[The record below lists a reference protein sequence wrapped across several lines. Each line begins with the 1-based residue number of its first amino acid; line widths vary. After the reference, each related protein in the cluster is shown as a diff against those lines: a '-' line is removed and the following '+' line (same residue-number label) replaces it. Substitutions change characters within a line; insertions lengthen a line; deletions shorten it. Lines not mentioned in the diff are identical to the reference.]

1 MLRVHARLLIVL
13 AASISVSWA
22 QQGKGTI
29 LGTVSDS
36 SGAAVPDARV
46 SIVNTETNTAVSTQT
61 NSDGN
66 YTSPALI
73 VGSYEVIAEHAGF
86 KKTVRTGISLQV
98 DQRAEVNL
106 QLELGT
112 VGESI
117 QVTGAVPL
125 VNTEDATIGQVVEN
139 KRVDALPINGRS
151 AFALIGL
158 ANNVKSNAGPTQ
170 SGFADRGTN
179 LSAFSINGG
188 PSSVNYFLVD
198 GMVAI
203 QSYYP
208 DLNADLAVD
217 AVQEFKVQS
226 GYMPAEYGLT
236 AGGVINVATK
246 SGTNAY
252 HGTIY
257 EFVRN
262 DAFDARNALATSTVP
277 FRYNQYGLAFGG
289 PVIIP
294 KLYNGRDK
302 TFIFG
307 NWEQWNYVKYSQPIT
322 TVPTLLERNG
332 DFSKSL
338 SATGG
343 TIPIYDPATTRAN
356 PNGSG
361 FIRDAFPGNLIP
373 ANRLDPV
380 SQNINAFY
388 PLPNRTP
395 TNPFTNANNYIG
407 NVGNARTMQ
416 QYTIR
421 VDHHFSESDTF
432 FARYTYFRHHDDNG
446 ASAPWPSPVVRVR
459 EDNFETRNSV
469 ASETH
474 AFSPSLLN
482 EIRVGTARQYFPFQ
496 AFSFGGNWP
505 QKLGLPSSVP
515 PAVFPSITNGLT
527 GFTTG
532 TVGLRGALTW
542 QFTDVVTF
550 IRGNHSIKTGFE
562 YRLLY
567 GNNYQT
573 SSPSGS
579 YTFAAGLTG
588 NPQSQSGTG
597 NTFADFVLGDVSSAT
612 VTTHLGESEKGY
624 ALAGFVQDDWRL
636 TRRLSLS
643 FGLRYDFQLPPYER
657 NGGTTNFYPDAIDPT
672 TGLRGR
678 FEFAGKNYG
687 RSALNSDYKD
697 FGPRVGF
704 AFDVTGN
711 GRTVIRGGY
720 SIFYPSIFN
729 ILYFGNTTGFGT
741 TTTTYSAPGGNTNL
755 PAFILSQGLP
765 TPPIQPQGRAL
776 NPNAFLGQAVNYDQP
791 NQKTPMSQQW
801 DFSVQKQIPGNWVI
815 ELAYSGNHGT
825 HLPSGNYNLN
835 QLTAQQYQSLGATLQ
850 NTVPNPYAGIVPGSL
865 GAARITLQQSLY
877 AFPYYTT
884 VMVRNPHLG
893 DSIYHSG
900 LLRVEKRFSQGLTF
914 LASYTKAKLISDS
927 IATPIGFG
935 NVEQVTTTSY
945 QDGLYN
951 RRAERSLDP
960 TDVSQR
966 LVLSG
971 VYELPIGKGR
981 MLNVNNAVL
990 NAFVGGWQLNS
1001 IAVMQ
1006 TGVPVVITGANN
1018 QLATRPNSTGQSA
1031 KLDNPTASEWFNT
1044 AVFVNPPTYTFGNVG
1059 RVLPDVRNPGVINI
1073 DLSAI
1078 KDIPIRE
1085 KLTIQFRAES
1095 FNVLNHVNLGLLSTA
1110 GTTFVPGPNGLNS
1123 SGTFG
1128 TITSARDPR
1137 SIQLGLKLIF

>member
-1 MLRVHARLLIVL
+1 MMRVQATLLIVL
-13 AASISVSWA
+13 ACSVSVCWA
-22 QQGKGTI
+22 QQGRGTI
-29 LGTVSDS
+29 LGTVTDS
-36 SGAAVPDARV
+36 SGAAVTDAHV
-46 SIVNTETNTAVSTQT
+46 SIVNTQTNTTVAAQT

-66 YTSPALI
+66 YTSPPLI
-73 VGSYEVIAEHAGF
+73 VGDYEVTAEHNGF
-86 KKTVRTGISLQV
+86 KKTVRTGIGLQV
-98 DQRAEVNL
+98 DQRAVVNL
-106 QLELGT
+106 ELELGT
-112 VGESI
+112 VGESV
-117 QVTGAVPL
+117 QVTAAVPL
-125 VNTEDATIGQVVEN
+125 VNTEDATIGQVIEN
-139 KRVDALPINGRS
+139 KRVEALPINGRS

-158 ANNVKSNAGPTQ
+158 AANVKSNAGPTQ

-188 PSSVNYFLVD
+188 PSSINYFLVD

-252 HGTIY
+252 HGTAY

-262 DAFDARNALATSTVP
+262 NVFDARNAFATSTPP

-294 KLYNGRDK
+294 KVYNGRDK

-307 NWEQWNYVKYSQPIT
+307 NWEQWNYVKNSQNIT

-332 DFSKSL
+332 NFSRSL
-338 SATGG
+338 SAAGAV
-343 TIPIYDPATTRAN
+343 IPIYDPATTRAN

-395 TNPFTNANNYIG
+395 SNPFTNANNYIG
-407 NVGNARTMQ
+407 PVGNARNMQ

-421 VDHHFSESDTF
+421 LDHHFSQADTF

-459 EDNFETRNSV
+459 NDSFETRNSV

-474 AFSPSLLN
+474 AFSPTFLN
-482 EIRVGTARQYFPFQ
+482 EFRFGTARQYFPFQ
-496 AFSFGGNWP
+496 AYSFGQNWP
-505 QKLGLPSSVP
+505 QQLGLPASVP
-515 PAVFPSITNGLT
+515 PTVFPTISNGLT

-542 QFTDVVTF
+542 QFTDTVTLV
-550 IRGNHSIKTGFE
+550 RGNHSIKAGFE

-573 SSPSGS
+573 ATPSGS

-597 NTFADFVLGDVSSAT
+597 SSYADFMLGDVSSAS
-612 VTTHLGESEKGY
+612 VTTHSGESEKGFG
-624 ALAGFVQDDWRL
+624 LSGFVQDDWRL
-636 TRRLSLS
+636 ARRLTLSL
-643 FGLRYDFQLPPYER
+643 GLRYDFQQPPYER
-657 NGGTTNFYPDAIDPT
+657 NGGTTNFVPSAIDPI

-678 FEFAGKNYG
+678 LEFAGQDYG
-687 RSALNSDYKD
+687 KSALNSDYKN

-704 AFDVTGN
+704 AYDMTGD
-711 GRTVIRGGY
+711 GHTVMRGGY
-720 SIFYPSIFN
+720 SIFYPSTFN
-729 ILYFGNTTGFGT
+729 ILFFGNTAGFGT
-741 TTTTYSAPGGNTNL
+741 TSTSYTAPGGNTNL
-755 PAFILSQGLP
+755 PAFIFSQGLP

-776 NPNAFLGQAVNYDQP
+776 GPDAFLGQAVNFDQP

-801 DFSVQKQIPGNWVI
+801 DFSLQRQLPGNWVV

-825 HLPSGNYNLN
+825 HLVSGNYNLN
-835 QLTAQQYQSLGATLQ
+835 QLTPQQYQSLGATLQ

-884 VMVRNPHLG
+884 VTVRNPHLG

-900 LLRVEKRFSQGLTF
+900 LIRVEKRFSQGLTF
-914 LASYTKAKLISDS
+914 LASYTKGKLISDS
-927 IATPIGFG
+927 IATPVGFG
-935 NVEQVTTTSY
+935 NVEQVTTTGY
-945 QDGLYN
+945 QNGLYN
-951 RRAERSLDP
+951 RAAERSLDP

-971 VYELPIGKGR
+971 VYELPFGR
-981 MLNVNNAVL
+981 GRKFDISNPIL
-990 NAFVGGWQLNS
+990 NAFAGGWQVNS
-1001 IAVMQ
+1001 IVVMQ
-1006 TGVPVVITGANN
+1006 TGVPIVITGANN
-1018 QLATRPNSTGQSA
+1018 QLANRPNSTGQSA
-1031 KLDNPTASEWFNT
+1031 KLSNPSATEWFNT
-1044 AVFVNPPTYTFGNVG
+1044 AAFINPPTYTYGNVG
-1059 RVLPDVRNPGVINI
+1059 RVLPDVRNPGVINV
-1073 DLSAI
+1073 DLSVI
-1078 KDIPIRE
+1078 KDFSLWE
-1085 KLTIQFRAES
+1085 KATLQFRAES
-1095 FNVLNHVNLGLLSTA
+1095 FNVANHVNLGFPNA
-1110 GTTFVPGPNGLNS
+1110 AFVPGTNGLNN

-1128 TITSARDPR
+1128 TINSARDPR
-1137 SIQLGLKLIF
+1137 SIQLGMKLIF